1 MCSQILLFVL
11 LTVCVVNSYYKAKPT
26 RCLFP
31 CEFREN
37 MPILQERSNIWIIF
51 SSTLATY
58 TNISRPIGEQTSP
71 SECIMRH
78 GPFFILR
85 EFGLYWCF
93 KFMALTDTDWVEY
106 DNGGVETLLPFC
118 EMCDGS
124 KFAGPGYF
132 SDQPL
137 MRDRSRPIGCNLPSI
152 CPITNNKQVH
162 CSDSEPFDNG
172 RNCKVQT
179 SIRRY
184 RYNRQRYGRPQRYGR
199 RQRYGRPSRHSYSG
213 YRG

>member
-1 MCSQILLFVL
+1 MGFQVLLFVL
-11 LTVCVVNSYYKAKPT
+11 LTGSAVNSYYQAKPT

-37 MPILQERSNIWIIF
+37 IPIVNELSSIWFINSQSF
-51 SSTLATY
+51 GTY
-58 TNISRPIGEQTSP
+58 TNLSRPIGEQTST
-71 SECIMRH
+71 SECIMRQ

-85 EFGLYWCF
+85 EFGLYFCF

-106 DNGGVETLLPFC
+106 FSAGSETLLPFC

-124 KFAGPGYF
+124 KFSGPGYF

-152 CPITNNKQVH
+152 CPKRNNKQV
-162 CSDSEPFDNG
+162 CCPNSEPFDSG
-172 RNCKVQT
+172 RNCRVQT
-179 SIRRY
+179 STGSY
-184 RYNRQRYGRPQRYGR
+184 RYNRPQRYGK
-199 RQRYGRPSRHSYSG
+199 PSPHGYSG
-213 YRG
+213 YRKFGG